1 MSTYNIDLSFNL
13 TITATNLDTDKKFI
27 ISGRD
32 RSNYSLLNDNSF
44 NGYIRYLHYYVGDK
58 INITYN
64 PNGITDT
71 SFIFFN
77 ENDSNEPK
85 FIFNDNNLV
94 QTISFEK
101 YDHYTFGDS
110 SLNKYGLLNSIIF
123 NINEKS
129 ELLEFI
135 NSKYKAADIRNRIQ
149 QFNSS
154 SKRFVGFYDHIKT
167 PNLITDTSGVSNDLI
182 LESTVSNIQIVT
194 NEKKQTTIWSNLV
207 VHGNVQIVKGYL
219 FEKNIDGI
227 NYDLSDLYVN
237 ETRIDIYINE
247 EVARSTNF
255 IILKSRVDV
264 LDISVNILHNRANIL
279 DISTNI
285 LHDRTNL
292 LDISTNILH
301 DRTNILDISTN
312 ILHDRT
318 NILDIS
324 TNILHDRTNILDIST
339 NILHDR
345 TNILDISTN
354 ILHDITNI
362 LDISTNI
369 LHDRTN
375 ILDIST
381 NILHDRTNILHNR
394 TNILDNSVN
403 ILHNR
408 TNILDNSTNILHNRA
423 NILDISTNILHN
435 RANILD
441 ISTNILHNRANIL
454 DISTNILDISTNILH
469 NSLNFLIDRVNV
481 IDASY
486 VTNSSFNNI
495 EISLNNIIPD
505 KTNNSGKFLYT
516 NGIDL
521 LWYTLFNNDV
531 SFANVD
537 ISGILKINNKEVALL
552 QDVSNAINN
561 LINGAPQALD
571 TLKELADALDNSN
584 NFAQVITTKLSTMD
598 NLLNLLNNKTVN
610 LTGYRDV
617 SFNNVDIS
625 GILKINN
632 YSFPNDSSGNKGK
645 VLKLDEYEKEL
656 LWVPILDEIPSISG
670 CTLQLGGNLIF
681 DDIKL
686 NNEFIKIDSIYTL
699 NNGQNNL
706 SELLILTLQ
715 SKWNISI
722 IDNGWQYKSGAQLG
736 RHLTTNPFNVS
747 GTNNTSMGLDSENL
761 VKFDTAGYYR
771 ISYFANY
778 NMAGNFSFLKFEI
791 YIVSGNYNLSNWNS
805 NTLPNEFT
813 HLISYNNSWNS
824 TNMTYMNA
832 NVDTVSYF
840 NVNDRILLTH
850 NRLLIPTSLAA
861 GANGLRLVVQK
872 IS

>member
-301 DRTNILDISTN
+301 DR
-312 ILHDRT
+312 
-318 NILDIS
+318 
-324 TNILHDRTNILDIST
+324 
-339 NILHDR
+339 
-345 TNILDISTN
+345 
-354 ILHDITNI
+354 TNI